1 MSSKI
6 FTFLHKYDFFIKT
19 EVHAEATP
27 SWLGIPIVLNNNCPF
42 SLEEFS
48 SYLEKKGVETR
59 PILTGNILRQPV
71 AEKLFQK
78 VFPEDFEGAEYLHNN
93 GLYIGLS
100 PALSSLQIN
109 KLIKVLS
116 SFVDEY

>member
-71 AEKLFQK
+71 AEKLFPK
-78 VFPEDFEGAEYLHNN
+78 VFQRILKEQNI
-93 GLYIGLS
+93 YITMVSILAFPLNS
-100 PALSSLQIN
+100 QVF
-109 KLIKVLS
+109 K
-116 SFVDEY
+116 